1 MSTFG
6 AAFEIAE
13 FFAGTTE
20 ETTTLRTCRFPRNP
34 ATTLL
39 ESLLVAIRT
48 GAETRLTDANANFA
62 YELLI
67 STNK

>member
-1 MSTFG
+1 MFVFA
-6 AAFEIAE
+6 AAFKIAE

-20 ETTTLRTCRFPRNP
+20 ETTIFPTFRFPRNR
-34 ATTLL
+34 ASTRL
-39 ESLLVAIRT
+39 ESLLVAIRV
-48 GAETRLTDANANFA
+48 GAKIRLADANANFA